1 MAREDAQAEWRAANE
16 SLRAAAE
23 QLHMARR
30 GVLSGVYNPY
40 ELGEALRVYREAK
53 QRACRARDMLASLP
67 DSNLLRLGYFLP
79 VGWYR
84 MAGLVI
90 TKMFNK
96 PSLFKL
102 AGVFFNSDQKLQ
114 FSF

>member
-67 DSNLLRLGYFLP
+67 DSNQAPEETGTLTAATQTEPPSPRLLFARWLVQNGRL
-79 VGWYR
+79 
-84 MAGLVI
+84 
-90 TKMFNK
+90 
-96 PSLFKL
+96 
-102 AGVFFNSDQKLQ
+102 SDN
-114 FSF
+114 